1 MRNVQAA
8 GQLALSQ
15 AELLAMECNVPAG
28 SHIVNHGSASFQS
41 GVSGRCRLSIADAKE
56 KSNRM
61 MVAPDSMRRMQ
72 PAVAGGKEMNREF
85 WKMLD
90 DMAASSEIV
99 IDRPKGSRH
108 PRYPQVVYELDYGYL
123 QGTGSMDG
131 GGIDVWLGS
140 MEDRRIGAVMCT
152 VDMLKKDSE
161 IKLLIGCTEEET
173 EIVRRFHN
181 DSEYMKG
188 LLIRRDDY
196 RE

>member
-1 MRNVQAA
+1 
-8 GQLALSQ
+8 
-15 AELLAMECNVPAG
+15 
-28 SHIVNHGSASFQS
+28 
-41 GVSGRCRLSIADAKE
+41 
-56 KSNRM
+56 
-61 MVAPDSMRRMQ
+61 
-72 PAVAGGKEMNREF
+72 MNREF

-140 MEDRRIGAVMCT
+140 MENGRIGAVMCT